1 METKDL
7 EKVQEEQ
14 LNLKINGRYIHK
26 KTTSE
31 YIIVDISKMKHPV
44 TDEWISAVIY
54 KQYEND
60 TSLWCRTVDSFK
72 EHFTEVVINNDE
84 IYL

>member
-1 METKDL
+1 
-7 EKVQEEQ
+7 
-14 LNLKINGRYIHK
+14 
-26 KTTSE
+26 
-31 YIIVDISKMKHPV
+31 MKHPD
-44 TDEWISAVIY
+44 TDEWIPAVIY

-72 EHFTEVVINNDE
+72 EHFTEVIINNDE

>member
-1 METKDL
+1 MEPKDL
-7 EKVQEEQ
+7 EKAQEEQ
-14 LNLKINGRYIHK
+14 LRLKVNGRYIHK
-26 KTTSE
+26 KTTIE
-31 YIIVDISKMKHPV
+31 YIIVDISRMKHPD
-44 TDEWISAVIY
+44 TGEWIPAVIY

-60 TSLWCRTVDSFK
+60 VSLWCRSIDSFK